1 MKFPNQPK
9 KGTPVLDTIRE
20 IINYMR
26 SSRVLSINGV
36 TGKETTNGTTF
47 EIPVG
52 KSGIQSAEKV
62 PFKLTAWKQDETF
75 YWKVSQYRS
84 SIQDGTNGNAIDLSP
99 SGAAWTGTDP
109 IKFDINTEIASTKYI
124 VLKASVDEFLVITDW
139 TLAAVDAAD
148 AVEVGDDGGTP
159 PKQDEIRL
167 LIGKVI
173 IDTVPEPDT
182 ISATQAVFSPQIIVD
197 DMTNGMLCRVFAN
210 HGIQIDNL

>member
-1 MKFPNQPK
+1 MKLGRNIGSVTIPK
-9 KGTPVLDTIRE
+9 RPATVGGLIGWARGVNRALQELRDRKVAFAPQKGRGRE
-20 IINYMR
+20 Q
-26 SSRVLSINGV
+26 
-36 TGKETTNGTTF
+36 T
-47 EIPVG
+47 
-52 KSGIQSAEKV
+52 
-62 PFKLTAWKQDETF
+62 PFKLSVSTVDNIF
-75 YWKVSQYRS
+75 YWKVSQFRS
-84 SIQDGTNGNAIDLSP
+84 SIQDGTNGDAIDLSP

-109 IKFDINTEIASTKYI
+109 IKFDTNTEIASTKYI
-124 VLKASVDEFLVITDW
+124 VLQASVDEFLVITDW

-148 AVEVGDDGGTP
+148 AVEVGDDAGTP
-159 PKQDEIRL
+159 PKQNKIRL